1 MLDNRMWKFAE
12 YTNKHGCDYVA
23 ALIQHGGT
31 KPGNGKSWGSNER
44 PECHHSIWVWVLSK
58 FLILHCS
65 KLLLMMGTGT
75 ASSKMGL
82 DYLWPN
88 CC

>member
-31 KPGNGKSWGSNER
+31 KPGNGKS
-44 PECHHSIWVWVLSK
+44 
-58 FLILHCS
+58 
-65 KLLLMMGTGT
+65 
-75 ASSKMGL
+75 
-82 DYLWPN
+82 
-88 CC
+88 